1 MRCPKCYIKLQAY
14 YAFCPSCGEQIG
26 PDRGRPW
33 KVLGVAAVV
42 AAVVMMALM
51 FYHQS
56 GFQAVRD
63 TQHPVVSPPEK
74 SPRLQVLIPD
84 TEKSGK
90 DFTVSVGRVVIEDI
104 AGNRVA
110 EMTAAV
116 TDSGWL
122 AVPAKLGIGGY
133 NWYFLYSGG
142 EMLEIIGGR
151 IGDHDAVGIW
161 QLRDMNRFSG
171 PRLIAGNPSEP
182 LRWISVVS
190 ELALDLPHAGI
201 ISEQQNFFV
210 VLLPSSIREPG
221 VFIQGGA
228 VVGWSFGHLLDHGYI
243 WRGPDEESLVYELSV
258 SNYYRTTFEN
268 SREERFIQA
277 YAVKDAQPLDKL
289 RLFADGFRRS
299 ARLPEQETPP
309 HLSAAAVLARMH
321 GLVSRLARDGRADDL
336 LSVLDSRVLSG
347 AGDVDLLRAVFSN
360 VSRVEG
366 ISRAVDIIEEV
377 LRNPGN
383 FLDIEETQIRIFL
396 TEMYGRWLNMLTE
409 SGDYAGG
416 LAIYDRAARN
426 AGDDPNLKLMGARMA
441 LAFDDWRTAENIMGS
456 QWFPLDM
463 SDQVKQIQ
471 DRIRLLKTGSDKIAV
486 RFAPDAGRIGVQAV
500 LNQRLRQG
508 FIVDTG
514 ASMVTIPVAAAKQL
528 GLYDAS
534 APKHRVVTAGG
545 VVFAPSV
552 MIGSIGI
559 GGWTETRIEAFVM
572 DLPEYPGIGLLG
584 MNYLNRFKME
594 VNADDGIL
602 TLAPR

>member
-1 MRCPKCYIKLQAY
+1 MRCPKCHIKLQAY
-14 YAFCPSCGEQIG
+14 YAFCPSCGERIG

-33 KVLGVAAVV
+33 KVLAAAAVV
-42 AAVVMMALM
+42 AAVVMVAMLV
-51 FYHQS
+51 YYQS
-56 GFQAVRD
+56 GFQMARD
-63 TQHPVVSPPEK
+63 TEHPVIFPPEK
-74 SPRLQVLIPD
+74 SPLPRVLIPN

-90 DFTVSVGRVVIEDI
+90 DLTVSVGRVIIEDI
-104 AGNRVA
+104 AGNRIA

-116 TDSGWL
+116 TAGGWV

-151 IGDHDAVGIW
+151 IGDHDAAGIW

-171 PRLIAGNPSEP
+171 PRLVAGNPSEP
-182 LRWISVVS
+182 LRWISIAS
-190 ELALDLPHAGI
+190 ELALDLSHTGI

-210 VLLPSSIREPG
+210 VQLPSSIRGPG
-221 VFIQGGA
+221 VFVQGGA

-258 SNYYRTTFEN
+258 SDYYRATFEN
-268 SREERFIQA
+268 SREERFTQA
-277 YAVKDAQPLDKL
+277 YALKDAEPLDKL

-309 HLSAAAVLARMH
+309 HLSTAAVLARMH
-321 GLVSRLARDGRADDL
+321 GLVSRLVRDGHADDM
-336 LSVLDSRVLSG
+336 LSVLDSRALSG
-347 AGDVDLLRAVFSN
+347 AGDVDLLKAAFSN
-360 VSRVEG
+360 VSSVGG
-366 ISRAVDIIEEV
+366 ITHAVGIIEAV

-396 TEMYGRWLNMLTE
+396 TEMYGRWLDMLIE

-416 LAIYDRAARN
+416 LALYDRAAGN
-426 AGDDPNLKLMGARMA
+426 AGDDPHLKLMGARMA
-441 LAFDDWRTAENIMGS
+441 LAFDDWRTAENIIDS
-456 QWFPLDM
+456 QWFSLDM
-463 SDQVKQIQ
+463 ADQVKQIY
-471 DRIRLLKTGSDKIAV
+471 DRIRLLKAGSDKIVV

-500 LNQRLRQG
+500 LNRRLRQG

-552 MIGSIGI
+552 MIASIGI
-559 GGWTETRIEAFVM
+559 GGWAEARIEAFVM
-572 DLPEYPGIGLLG
+572 DLPEHPGIGLLG